1 MKIELKQTTAA
12 KVASSI
18 VKGRREIGSPSLG
31 MVLTL
36 VVVADPR
43 GRKPALD
50 AAMEAALGAS
60 REHPSRIIVVAPS
73 KAKRSGLDA
82 EVSFGEDVPGEL
94 IELHMHGEVADHP
107 TSVVLPLLL
116 PDSPVV
122 VWWPGESPANL
133 GEDPIG
139 RLGTRR
145 ITDASGHKF
154 AIEALKSRAAN
165 HMRGD
170 TDLTWTRLTPWRALL
185 AAAVDQYPANIL
197 GATVEGARDNAAAT
211 LLAAWLEDRLGV
223 EVERKN
229 TRGLGITA
237 VRLSTAAGDIAIT
250 REDGSLANYVVPGQP
265 QRSVA
270 LRRREVS
277 ALLAEELRRMDYDD
291 IFEQAAR
298 KLTERAARSAAA
310 EKAGTT
316 KKAAAK
322 NKTPK
327 KKAPKPAGKKP
338 AAKRA
343 QEKRA
348 AAIAEN
354 SPAPSRAQAEA
365 EEAEAATPISPNRA
379 GLSGQKD

>member
-12 KVASSI
+12 KIASSI
-18 VKGRREIGSPSLG
+18 VSGRREIGSPSLG

-43 GRKPALD
+43 GRKPDTD
-50 AAMEAALGAS
+50 AAIEAALGAS
-60 REHPSRIIVVAPS
+60 REHPSRVIVVVPS
-73 KAKRSGLDA
+73 KSKTSGLDA
-82 EVSFGEDVPGEL
+82 EVSFGETVPGEL
-94 IELHMHGEVADHP
+94 IELHLHGEVADHP

-145 ITDASGHKF
+145 ITDAAGHKN
-154 AIEALKSRAAN
+154 AIEALKGRAAN

-185 AAAVDQYPANIL
+185 AAAVDQYPAKIL
-197 GATVEGARDNAAAT
+197 AATVEGARDNAAAT

-223 EVERKN
+223 EVVRKN

-291 IFEQAAR
+291 IFEQAAST
-298 KLTERAARSAAA
+298 LTERAARAATGPA
-310 EKAGTT
+310 KKNAT
-316 KKAAAK
+316 KKKPTKKTAAK
-322 NKTPK
+322 KPKAKGAQVQRAKT
-327 KKAPKPAGKKP
+327 
-338 AAKRA
+338 
-343 QEKRA
+343 
-348 AAIAEN
+348 IAEN
-354 SPAPSRAQAEA
+354 TPAPSRAQAETN
-365 EEAEAATPISPNRA
+365 EAEAVVPISPNRA
-379 GLSGQKD
+379 GLTEQKD

>member
-12 KVASSI
+12 KIAGAI
-18 VKGRREIGSPSLG
+18 VSGRREIGSPSMG

-36 VVVADPR
+36 VVVVTDAR
-43 GRKPALD
+43 GHKPAL
-50 AAMEAALGAS
+50 EAALGAS
-60 REHPSRIIVVAPS
+60 KEHPSRVIVVVPS
-73 KAKRSGLDA
+73 KAKSSGLDA

-116 PDSPVV
+116 SDSPVV

-145 ITDASGHKF
+145 ITDAAGHKF

-185 AAAVDQYPANIL
+185 AAAVDQYPANIV
-197 GATVEGARDNAAAT
+197 AASVEGARDNASAT

-223 EVERKN
+223 EVVRKN
-229 TRGLGITA
+229 TRGPGITA
-237 VRLSTAAGDIAIT
+237 VRLSTAAGDIAVT
-250 REDGSLANYVVPGQP
+250 RADGSLANYVVPGQP

-270 LRRREVS
+270 LRRREIS

-291 IFEQAAR
+291 IFEQAAS
-298 KLTERAARSAAA
+298 KLTERAARGAN
-310 EKAGTT
+310 GTQT
-316 KKAAAK
+316 
-322 NKTPK
+322 K
-327 KKAPKPAGKKP
+327 KKATAKK
-338 AAKRA
+338 ATAKKSTAKKSTAKSAQMRRA
-343 QEKRA
+343 ET
-348 AAIAEN
+348 IAEN
-354 SPAPSRAQAEA
+354 TPSPSRAQAEA
-365 EEAEAATPISPNRA
+365 NEAEAVVPISPNRA
-379 GLSGQKD
+379 GL